1 MDFDLVIVGGG
12 LVGAS
17 LALALRESGLR
28 LALIDS
34 QSARPDSDI
43 WDSRVYAISP
53 GSRAF
58 LESCGAWA
66 ELDAARLAAVEEMHI
81 FGAEDGPDLE
91 FSAYDAGLPELAV
104 IAESG
109 RMQSALWRALADEP
123 SITVIAPVKCASLRL
138 TPEAAVLEFNDGN
151 TLHASLVVGA
161 DGGESWVR
169 TQAQIGVDLHVY
181 HQRGVV
187 ANFSGVIPHRGSAF
201 QWFRHDGV
209 LALLPLPGARA
220 SMVWSCAN
228 PWAARLMEMSPVELA
243 HCVTEASGGVLG
255 ELEVITPAAAFPLRL
270 QRVERLVAPRVAL
283 VGDAAHLVHPLA
295 GQGVNLGF
303 RDARV
308 LAAVLAQ
315 RGLETDCGDYALLR
329 RYERARRED
338 IAAMQWATDGL
349 QKVFSSPYRG
359 LAQLGNL
366 ALRIANSQQQL
377 KNLLVQHAV
386 G

>member
-1 MDFDLVIVGGG
+1 MNFDVVIVGGG

-17 LALALRESGLR
+17 LALALRETGLR
-28 LALIDS
+28 IALVDA
-34 QSARPDSDI
+34 QAVRPDTDA

-58 LESCGAWA
+58 LASCGAWA
-66 ELDAARLAAVEEMHI
+66 GLDVARLAAIEEMHI
-81 FGAEDGPDLE
+81 FGAEDGPELD

-109 RMQSALWRALADEP
+109 RLQSALWRALADEP
-123 SITVIAPVKCASLRL
+123 AITVIAPVKCASLRL
-138 TPEAAVLEFNDGN
+138 TPEEAVLELGDGK
-151 TLHASLVVGA
+151 TLCASLVVGA

-169 TQAQIGVDLHVY
+169 AQAQIGVDLHVY
-181 HQRGVV
+181 HQRAVV
-187 ANFSGVIPHRGSAF
+187 ANFSGDIPHRGVAY
-201 QWFRHDGV
+201 QWFRSDGV

-228 PWAARLMEMSPVELA
+228 PWAARLTEMSAAELA
-243 HCVTEASGGVLG
+243 HCVTEATGGVMG

-270 QRVERLVAPRVAL
+270 QRVERLVAPRAAL

-308 LAAVLAQ
+308 LAEVLAQ